1 MLLAIDQNKNV
12 QSAWKSGK
20 MAKKKQKKKTELP
33 KRYSKNK
40 K

>member
-1 MLLAIDQNKNV
+1 MLLATDLNMRAQRTK
-12 QSAWKSGK
+12 KSGE
-20 MAKKKQKKKTELP
+20 MKKKKKTELP

>member
-1 MLLAIDQNKNV
+1 MLLATDLNMRAQRIK
-12 QSAWKSGK
+12 KSGE
-20 MAKKKQKKKTELP
+20 MKKKQKKKTELP